1 MNKSSTQDLIR
12 LLQNAY
18 SGEKAA
24 AYAYRG
30 HAESVSI
37 AIERDEIRKIE
48 QEEWEH
54 RDCLLKMLT
63 SLGAKPRFSR
73 ELVMTTVGVV
83 IYFLCRLGGVLN
95 VFNFGWFMSM
105 YGAGKLERSN
115 IGEYEVA
122 ALMARSCGQTQFID
136 DLIHMA
142 EVEWDHEMYFR
153 SKTVTSKWTR
163 IIPLWSLPPPRNST
177 RQKIL
182 S

>member
-1 MNKSSTQDLIR
+1 MNQSTRQDLIR

-24 AYAYRG
+24 AFAYRG
-30 HAESVSI
+30 HARSVSSSM
-37 AIERDEIRKIE
+37 ERDEITKIE
-48 QEEWEH
+48 NDEWEH
-54 RDCLLKMLT
+54 REGLLRMLS
-63 SLGAKPRFSR
+63 SLDAKPRVSR
-73 ELVMTTVGVV
+73 EIAMTAVGIL
-83 IYFLCRLGGVLN
+83 IYCLCRLGGFFNFL
-95 VFNFGWFMSM
+95 NFGWYMSM

-122 ALMARSCGQTQFID
+122 ALMARACGQNQFVE

-153 SKTVTSKWTR
+153 SKALTSKWSKM
-163 IIPLWSLPPPRNST
+163 IPVWSLPPPRNFT
-177 RQKIL
+177 RQNVK